1 MSLKDALDE
10 SQTSPEN
17 NPIVVEDNKNFLSE
31 NKTNPDFDENNQS
44 TETDISQDDLRN
56 EYRRQY
62 PFLFDETGNV
72 KVESQDK
79 AIELGII
86 NKPVV
91 SVPTGDETPS
101 PYKYLN
107 FVEQE
112 NEVKN
117 DIKNNKTLSNVE
129 KVALKPSVSEQMSG
143 MLSDVK
149 GEDDFRF
156 TENVTTMTNAE
167 AWTTLFKS
175 MRGEEDAFNQEFYKS
190 SKKEQ
195 GEVRTNFYMGTI
207 LNTLD
212 SIGIGDEFLAGVLH
226 LDRGLKYTG
235 AYIQDKYE
243 GLHKGLDEATDGE
256 FSKFMKF
263 DAKSGGRKF
272 VGDIIQA
279 IEIAE
284 VLPAV
289 SGLSAGRK
297 TVNALKKGLVV
308 LPSERINKKLG
319 GAFAEPDFVA
329 MTKQGVLEK
338 ADRSKASPFRIF
350 GSKEKLVTSEKKVRE
365 DFSLISEQLG
375 KQLAIEKGSTFGVA
389 AIKEAIEKAKT
400 VKSDAADK
408 KASESTSVTNEL
420 IDAFEKEAG
429 VVISKVDETTGNKT
443 LDFEKAR
450 LAGEETIQKVSVGET
465 TGIAGRIKGVD
476 IGFGKRANTD
486 DGAEI
491 ATGTDTLLSP
501 ILNPEKFNPLI
512 AVVADLKAANPSLF
526 GKSKGNTVID
536 DLFELTVKKDLI
548 ADKEL
553 LDLLNKYGLN
563 IEEYVLLVVGSGSK
577 AGKVLNKLS
586 QMKRLRPKNELKEI
600 EDKAIAEIDTTI
612 ADYARRVENI
622 RRGGLVSQIAT
633 AARNVW
639 SMGIRMP
646 LEALANVADT
656 AIYSVQKGI
665 ETGSIKPIFSTSYKH
680 SFSALKYVYTG
691 IKTTRVTTSPT
702 GRDTGA
708 GFSGIIR
715 DKFLPM
721 GRELNMKS
729 ELEEFVDIIL
739 KDPKFAEQN
748 KIMFGTVQEIQ
759 QSMGKGTPKNNI
771 ALKALDGIVDG
782 YEDLIHMMNTPNRLQ
797 EFLMRRSVFAAELQ
811 RLLKREWGVD
821 LTLELKQGKLLELI
835 NDTNKP
841 DGARSFL
848 ELVARSTNRAIDVT
862 YAKKPE
868 TPMFKEINRFLTR
881 LRIGPIMI
889 GTVLAPFPRFM
900 FNNMELMG
908 QYAGG
913 ASYPMSR
920 KMVQL
925 TTKVLTL
932 GRKGKGTSARVKDTK
947 GKEVDS
953 SSLFRPLTEKDR
965 ERISRN
971 MIGWAAMYST
981 YQILKE
987 EKGPADYKKIDLT
1000 DGTVVDTTPFT
1011 PMRPL
1016 LYFSTGVMKFEEG
1029 VNNSRATDLSGKID
1043 DGFKNVMEWTDAK
1056 EFIETVAGVNAQKGI
1071 GSGVLQ
1077 TLMEFT
1083 GANDLVSG
1091 ESSYK
1096 AFGRFWGELYSTF
1109 FVPFKQVKDLER
1121 AVGIRTTDIKEY
1133 GKDPNLDLDSSL
1145 FEAFIVPT
1153 KRMGFFISPEDEMD
1167 LPNKVFPFRPKGVD
1181 TRKLPGLKFL
1191 GFTVTTANT
1200 EDGEFIERLGFSD
1213 YKISSKSK
1221 VPSIKAIENEIFQEH
1236 LGVIVKSL
1244 REYESQLIND
1254 GFNKV
1259 EIRTKLRSRAR
1270 VHMSEYS
1277 KRFGSKK
1284 SLLKRL
1290 KTDKEKTIYLMLARK
1305 FRRLPK
1311 DLRKNAMIN
1320 WNKKNEGTEFIGS
1333 NTKHLEDVLVE
1344 AFIENKKDKLSTGL
1358 MKKQE
1363 IDQKELQQYLYG
1375 PLLQLNN

>member
-1 MSLKDALDE
+1 MSLKYALDE

-17 NPIVVEDNKNFLSE
+17 NSIVVEDNKNFLSE
-31 NKTNPDFDENNQS
+31 KKTNPDFDENNELN
-44 TETDISQDDLRN
+44 ETDISQDDLRT

-79 AIELGII
+79 AIELGVID
-86 NKPVV
+86 KPVV
-91 SVPTGDETPS
+91 SVPTGDESPT

-107 FVEQE
+107 FVQQE
-112 NEVKN
+112 NKVKDN
-117 DIKNNKTLSNVE
+117 IKNNKTLSNVE

-156 TENVTTMTNAE
+156 TENVTTMTNEE
-167 AWTTLFKS
+167 AWTTLFKA
-175 MRGEEDAFNQEFYKS
+175 MRGEEDAFNEEFYKS

-195 GEVRTNFYMGTI
+195 GQVRTNFYMGTI

-212 SIGIGDEFLAGVLH
+212 SVGLGDDFLKGVLH

-272 VGDIIQA
+272 VGDIVQA

-284 VLPAV
+284 ALPAT
-289 SGLSAGRK
+289 SGLSAG
-297 TVNALKKGLVV
+297 VFPLMALKKGLTV
-308 LPSERINKKLG
+308 LPSLRINKKLG

-450 LAGEETIQKVSVGET
+450 LAGEETAQKVSVGET

-486 DGAEI
+486 DSAEI

-748 KIMFGTVQEIQ
+748 KLMFGQVQEIQ
-759 QSMGKGTPKNNI
+759 QSMGRGTPKNNI
-771 ALKALDGIVDG
+771 ILKGLDGIVDG

-811 RLLKREWGVD
+811 RLLQREWGVD

-881 LRIGPIMI
+881 LRIGPFMI
-889 GTVLAPFPRFM
+889 GTILAPFPRFM

-913 ASYPMSR
+913 AAYPFSR
-920 KMVQL
+920 KFTQL

-932 GRKGKGTSARVKDTK
+932 GRKGKGTSARVKDAK
-947 GKEVDS
+947 GKEVESDA
-953 SSLFRPLTEKDR
+953 LFRPLTEKDR
-965 ERISRN
+965 ERISRM
-971 MIGWAAMYST
+971 MIGWAGIYST

-987 EKGPADYKKIDLT
+987 EKGPADYKKVDLT

-1011 PMRPL
+1011 PIRPL
-1016 LYFSTGVMKFEEG
+1016 LYFSTGAMKFEEG
-1029 VNNSRATDLSGKID
+1029 VNNSRATDLMDKID

-1153 KRMGFFISPEDEMD
+1153 KRMGFFISPEDEMS

-1213 YKISSKSK
+1213 YKVSSKSK

-1244 REYESQLIND
+1244 REYESQLINE

-1270 VHMSEYS
+1270 AHMSEYS

-1290 KTDKEKTIYLMLARK
+1290 KTDKDKTIYLMLARK

-1333 NTKHLEDVLVE
+1333 STKHLEDVLVE
-1344 AFIENKKDKLSTGL
+1344 AFIENKKDRLSTGL

>member
-1 MSLKDALDE
+1 MSLKYALDE

-400 VKSDAADK
+400 VKSDAAD
-408 KASESTSVTNEL
+408 
-420 IDAFEKEAG
+420 

-782 YEDLIHMMNTPNRLQ
+782 YEDLIHMMNTP
-797 EFLMRRSVFAAELQ
+797 
-811 RLLKREWGVD
+811 
-821 LTLELKQGKLLELI
+821 
-835 NDTNKP
+835 
-841 DGARSFL
+841 
-848 ELVARSTNRAIDVT
+848 NRAIDVT